1 MKSIVF
7 LGVSNSGKSFNK
19 NLIKIYFKEKI
30 LYDYRSVI
38 LNFSHDLINL
48 SFFDHVTLLYF
59 KIIKSSFIKIL
70 ISKNKNRNKNKTKS
84 KKLNNRQKKIFI
96 IKKNIFYLN
105 YQNICKRLLS
115 KLVKNDKKFYK
126 FTINLINNLRCN
138 KNFKKMLKFW
148 FIEDYCAHHLI
159 KNYKDKI
166 LLDSEGFIQRLC
178 IYLYFSSTKKHY
190 KIINNYLSLCPIPD
204 QILITKYNKNKHI
217 IKKST
222 LPTKINFKKEYIIF
236 KKIRERLY
244 VKIKL
249 NKIKTDLYQIN
260 NRLNFNKIKL

>member
-30 LYDYRSVI
+30 IYDYRSVI

-59 KIIKSSFIKIL
+59 KIIKSSFIKLL
-70 ISKNKNRNKNKTKS
+70 ISKNRNKNKPNS
-84 KKLNNRQKKIFI
+84 KILNNSKKKIFV

-105 YQNICKRLLS
+105 YRNICKRLLS
-115 KLVKNDKKFYK
+115 KLIKDDKKFYK
-126 FTINLINNLRCN
+126 FTINLIDNLKCN
-138 KNFKKMLKFW
+138 QNFKKILKFW

-159 KNYKDKI
+159 KNYKNKI

-222 LPTKINFKKEYIIF
+222 LPTQINEKKEYIIF
-236 KKIRERLY
+236 KKIRENLY
-244 VKIKL
+244 EKIKL
-249 NKIKTDLYQIN
+249 NKIKTDLYQLN
-260 NRLNFNKIKL
+260 DKLNFSKIKL